1 MEDLVTIKSKGAAE
15 SITTSKVFSLSPR
28 FQTIPFADA
37 FEDAC
42 SACPSGFVG
51 IGAAVCS
58 QPRKRSHADWFHH
71 YGNDV
76 FGIGLNVLETRID

>member
-28 FQTIPFADA
+28 FQKIP

-58 QPRKRSHADWFHH
+58 EPGKRSHADWFHH